1 MRLPMDGGHGA
12 RCAFCPPYAS
22 ISKSIIRSHSLAIS
36 PHILREVDPE
46 FFAF

>member
-1 MRLPMDGGHGA
+1 MVGTA
-12 RCAFCPPYAS
+12 RDAPFAHPTAS